1 MSKFNTTIE
10 KGKTKTTNYAGG
22 DAYKQT
28 KELELVSILLTSFVT
43 DTFYRSGNETLE
55 RIKELLG
62 QVDPKFA
69 AKAAIYARDKFGMRS
84 ITHALAGELTSHSA
98 GMEWAKNF
106 YEKVVVR
113 PDDMMEILS
122 YYIAN
127 KTDKNKPKF
136 PNSLKKGFAKAFDKF
151 DNYQLAKWKADN
163 KEVKLIDVVNLV
175 HPVPTDRNK
184 EALKQL
190 VDGILKNTQTWES
203 MLSKAGQEASN
214 EEELGTLKAG
224 VWGDLLKEKK
234 LGYFAA
240 LRNAR
245 NIIGQSPESTGL
257 LCETLTNEK
266 MIKSSRVLP
275 FRFEAA
281 NSEISQL
288 SSSKDVRDVL
298 VALSNALDI
307 SVSNV
312 PVFEGESLVV
322 IDTSGS
328 MSGKPSQIAS
338 LFGAIFAKS
347 NNCDVMSFDTNARYE
362 NYNPGDSVMTIKN
375 SFSFNGGGTN
385 LHNIFKVAN
394 KKYDRIFIMSDFQG
408 WLGQYTPVKE
418 CNEYKKKF
426 NCNPFVY
433 SWDLAG
439 LGSMQF
445 VESQVFCL
453 AGFSDKCFDIIKML
467 EMDRNALVN
476 EINSIQI

>member
-22 DAYKQT
+22 DAYKQS

-43 DTFYRSGNETLE
+43 DTFYRSGNETIE
-55 RIKELLG
+55 RIQDLLG

-136 PNSLKKGFAKAFDKF
+136 PNSLKKGFASAFDKF
-151 DNYQLAKWKADN
+151 DNYQIAKYKADN

-190 VDGILKNTQTWES
+190 VDGVLKNTQTWES

-214 EEELGTLKAG
+214 EEELDTLKAG
-224 VWGDLLKEKK
+224 VWGDLLKDKK

-240 LRNAR
+240 LRNMR
-245 NIIGQSPESTGL
+245 NILNQSPENTGL

-275 FRFEAA
+275 FRFETA
-281 NSEISQL
+281 NNEISQL

-298 VALSNALDI
+298 VALSRALDI

-312 PVFEGESLVV
+312 PVFEGESLIV

-338 LFGAIFAKS
+338 LFAAIFAKS

-385 LHNIFKVAN
+385 LHNIFKTAN
-394 KKYDRIFIMSDFQG
+394 KAYSRVIILSDFQG
-408 WLGQYTPVKE
+408 WIGQYTPVKE
-418 CNEYKKKF
+418 FNEYKKKF

-433 SWDLAG
+433 SIDLAG
-439 LGSMQF
+439 LGSLQF
-445 VESQVFCL
+445 PESNIFCL
-453 AGFSDKCFDIIKML
+453 AGFSDKIFDIMKML
-467 EMDRNALVN
+467 ESDKVALVN
-476 EINSIQI
+476 EINKIDI